1 MRMYE
6 EGGHRVPERD
16 GMDRRPL
23 SPAARL
29 PTMQPASIALP
40 GGRLPC
46 FTIVMASL
54 GMCNVVIGS
63 AAPAISQAAA
73 VSSIGVTAE
82 PISSRG
88 IKPRS
93 THESAWV

>member
-1 MRMYE
+1 MYE
-6 EGGHRVPERD
+6 EGGHRVPDRD
-16 GMDRRPL
+16 GMNRRPL

-40 GGRLPC
+40 GGRWPC
-46 FTIVMASL
+46 ITIVMASL
-54 GMCNVVIGS
+54 KMCHVVIGS

-73 VSSIGVTAE
+73 VSSIGVTAVLL
-82 PISSRG
+82 STCG